1 MEEDD
6 SYEAEG

>member
-6 SYEAEG
+6 SLI